1 LKEIEIDD
9 DSLYGDIYNT
19 IMSDF
24 GNNIVS
30 NIEEVNPGL
39 NVAQPAVL
47 LLQVRPVARM
57 EVGNKDQIN
66 F

>member
-1 LKEIEIDD
+1 
-9 DSLYGDIYNT
+9 
-19 IMSDF
+19 MSDF

-39 NVAQPAVL
+39 NVAQHAVL
-47 LLQVRPVARM
+47 LLQVRPVAGM
-57 EVGNKDQIN
+57 EVGNKDQID

>member
-1 LKEIEIDD
+1 
-9 DSLYGDIYNT
+9 
-19 IMSDF
+19 MSDF

-39 NVAQPAVL
+39 SVVQHAIL

-57 EVGNKDQIN
+57 EVGNKDQIS